1 MTLFRVNFD
10 KISDGLYTHGTMLL
24 YAEDYDEAEKVFNEW
39 KEREMPSIV
48 DIIINRFD
56 IVEEKSGVIMIK
68 TH

>member
-10 KISDGLYTHGTMLL
+10 KINGGLCTHGTMLL

-39 KEREMPSIV
+39 KEQEMPSVV
-48 DIIINRFD
+48 DIIINSFD
-56 IVEEKSGVIMIK
+56 IVEEKPGVIMIK